1 MRRMPEYIGFMLTE
15 LDFAS
20 LRLNHVLLLTPA
32 VADALEIGTK
42 LIKIQ
47 RQTEVTCGH
56 RRHET
61 SSQGVLM
68 RQPIRFNRFIP
79 ECLWRSCVK
88 RVNRN
93 PNPFLCRALAPA
105 GPLTGLATM
114 LTPTVR

>member
-61 SSQGVLM
+61 SQGLLM
-68 RQPIRFNRFIP
+68 QQPIRFNRFIP
-79 ECLWRSCVK
+79 ECLWPSCV
-88 RVNRN
+88 RGVNRN
-93 PNPFLCRALAPA
+93 PNPLLCRALAPA
-105 GPLTGLATM
+105 GPLTRLATM